1 MGKSK
6 CSQKSLYKYFED
18 IGISLS
24 KKKTQKKKKSS
35 SKKKKVKGKGTKRL
49 KRIKRSKKT
58 KSRTLNMPAR
68 YSYYM

>member
-6 CSQKSLYKYFED
+6 CSQQSLYKYFED

-35 SKKKKVKGKGTKRL
+35 SKKKVKGKGTKRL
-49 KRIKRSKKT
+49 KKLKRSKQT